1 MPSDDGNITPT
12 LSSATRTPTS
22 SSNNDPLIALKNGN
36 RPSETETRD
45 NSKPHRMYT
54 NSSAAKKRPL
64 RRLVPP
70 TRSVFMDKTSASV
83 TNFLRPALVPVGYSP
98 ESVDPS
104 FKPHRHLL
112 RKITLDDFDLNR
124 YLFAY
129 KPLARVNAVLA
140 ATFLNISACDQKS
153 CAMSAALRSAIMYIV
168 GNSHRSLYVMTYA
181 AQLKCSA
188 RSQPAAEGVLPAMV
202 LEGKGL
208 SDVEVAALD
217 YVQELSSMAAAVS
230 DTTRE
235 KIIQEGELNDGK
247 LERVVTG
254 TSAYGAF
261 LSCLTST
268 IDIELTH
275 SSIQYATLH
284 LEPLPWKASGSPVN
298 VDFVNDDITDFGS
311 GNGKPVSSKYKPKR
325 ERLSLTRNYD
335 RHARAKQGS
344 RMRPRGIRFV
354 SNFFSSALGSKVST
368 DVGKTTE
375 SWMKAAGV
383 PGSGNL
389 FDMNDDIFTL
399 YGFHPFYFSTAA
411 MENEITRRALLFGV
425 KELLFKETDVPLR
438 LKFIICYVLSSG
450 KERRRIVDPENS
462 RSFEKRGIHNGHSI
476 NSVYAER
483 KYDALSI
490 MSAHAAFLA
499 CKYGARPAELV
510 AATDASRVR
519 SAIERYVAQGDKPA
533 FSTHGLNF
541 PLSQKDC
548 AAVLIAHSLVKE
560 SARISENDLSTFAN
574 SFNMRHNRDGE
585 LKGQSA
591 LMEIIGAGSMWS
603 CLERYAVGTLGF
615 DIDCTSNMVFGMGR
629 AESTISNFCLTNDGK
644 RIGLS
649 LGANEN
655 RDKARSG
662 SDDNTPRG
670 TAKQANNNAGNLKK
684 GSKKRT
690 SSALSSSSRVGR
702 LFGSSGSNG
711 SSALRCDAIAV
722 A

>member
-1 MPSDDGNITPT
+1 
-12 LSSATRTPTS
+12 
-22 SSNNDPLIALKNGN
+22 
-36 RPSETETRD
+36 
-45 NSKPHRMYT
+45 MYT
-54 NSSAAKKRPL
+54 NTSTAKKRPV

-70 TRSVFMDKTSASV
+70 TRSVFLDKSCASI
-83 TNFLRPALVPVGYSP
+83 TNFLRPALIPVGYSP
-98 ESVDPS
+98 DSVDSS
-104 FKPHRHLL
+104 FRPHRQLL
-112 RKITLDDFDLNR
+112 RKTTLDDFDLNR

-140 ATFLNISACDQKS
+140 ATLLNISACDQKN
-153 CAMSAALRSAIMYIV
+153 CAMSAALRSAVMYIT

-181 AQLKCSA
+181 AQLKCSS
-188 RSQPAAEGVLPAMV
+188 RPQPAAEGILPGMV

-208 SDVEVAALD
+208 SDIEVTALD
-217 YVQELSSMAAAVS
+217 FVQELSSTSASIS
-230 DTTRE
+230 DVTRE
-235 KIIQEGELNDGK
+235 KIFQGDYEGT

-284 LEPLPWKASGSPVN
+284 LDGLPWKASGSPVN

-311 GNGKPVSSKYKPKR
+311 GNGATASSKYKPKR

-335 RHARAKQGS
+335 RHARSKQGS
-344 RMRPRGIRFV
+344 RIRPLGLRIV
-354 SNFFSSALGSKVST
+354 SHFFSSALGSRTST

-375 SWMKAAGV
+375 NWMKVAGV
-383 PGSGNL
+383 PSAGNL
-389 FDMNDDIFTL
+389 FDMNDDILSL

-411 MENEITRRALLFGV
+411 MENEMTRRALLFGV
-425 KELLFKETDVPLR
+425 KELLFKETDIPLR
-438 LKFIICYVLSSG
+438 LKFILCYVLSSG

-462 RSFEKRGIHNGHSI
+462 RSFERRGVHNGHSI

-483 KYDALSI
+483 KYDAMSI

-510 AATDASRVR
+510 AATDASRIR
-519 SAIERYVAQGDKPA
+519 SAIERYSVQGEKSGL
-533 FSTHGLNF
+533 STHGLNF
-541 PLSQKDC
+541 PLSYKDC
-548 AAVLIAHSLVKE
+548 AAVLIAHSMVKE
-560 SARISENDLSTFAN
+560 NAFISETDLNTFSN
-574 SFNMRHNRDGE
+574 SFKTRHSRDSD
-585 LKGQSA
+585 LTGQSA
-591 LMEIIGAGSMWS
+591 LMEIIGAASMWS

-629 AESTISNFCLTNDGK
+629 AESTISEFCLSNDGR

-655 RDKARSG
+655 RDKARSDCDDATLRTATRQTTTHVG
-662 SDDNTPRG
+662 S
-670 TAKQANNNAGNLKK
+670 AKKS
-684 GSKKRT
+684 SKKRT

-711 SSALRCDAIAV
+711 SGLRGNAMAV